1 MRPVRGSMMDAV
13 GTCPGD
19 AEQLPARWL
28 AAVWPDGERPH
39 PASLAWAPVARG
51 AALQSLCGQVAGR
64 HTAQSLQAGLA
75 LPALALDARAWQ
87 EGLALAQAAFQQCA
101 GLQAAWMEGLTE
113 LAAEMG
119 QLRHANTVSKYV
131 DQEMNLVQ
139 QVMALVT
146 NQLTASARLSENV
159 QNNVAFWMSQRSIA
173 GAQGLAADPAQPAPP
188 GTDTAGPRRKPARRG
203 RPEARTV

>member
-1 MRPVRGSMMDAV
+1 MRPVHGSMMDAV

-19 AEQLPARWL
+19 AEKLPGRLL
-28 AAVWPDGERPH
+28 AAIWPDAERPH

-64 HTAQSLQAGLA
+64 HTAHSLQAALA
-75 LPALALDARAWQ
+75 LPALAFDARAWQ
-87 EGLALAQAAFQQCA
+87 EGLALAQASLQQCA

-113 LAAEMG
+113 LAVEMG
-119 QLRHANTVSKYV
+119 QLRQANTVSKYV
-131 DQEMNLVQ
+131 DQEMDLVQ

-159 QNNVAFWMSQRSIA
+159 QNNVAFWMSQRAII
-173 GAQGLAADPAQPAPP
+173 GAQAMAADPPQPAPP
-188 GTDTAGPRRKPARRG
+188 VTETAKPRRKLARPR
-203 RPEARTV
+203 RSEARTT